1 MAFLIFLFAIVASEG
16 LSADSS
22 SSAAA
27 SDALAT
33 SDSQLDSQR
42 LAADV
47 RSSTSSG
54 SLENPGLEMV
64 TNRKKVLSE
73 SSTLADL
80 TNEDVVSPPQ
90 ERVLVIQSASSESS
104 SASSQSGTDTA
115 KKCVPQIGLTYADST
130 PCPIETVKAP
140 KGSPNVVFL
149 VLDDIGYGGLGCFG
163 GPVDTPNI
171 DRLAQ
176 GGLKYTNFHTTG
188 ICSPTRACMLT
199 GRNLHSVGVGS
210 LMEFASGYPG
220 YTTYLSKE
228 AATMPEM
235 LVKQGYDTYCV
246 GKWHLA
252 PSGSIN
258 AAGPYDQWPMGR
270 GFERFYGFLE
280 SHTSQWYPDLVS
292 GTTRISP
299 PATPEQGYHL
309 SKDLVN
315 QSIQYIS
322 DGKSLQPD
330 KPFFLYLAF
339 GAGHWPHHAPQ
350 AYIDKYKGK
359 FDMGWDAMRNETLA
373 REKEL
378 GVVPENT
385 DLPPR
390 DQWVKAWDN
399 LTSDEK
405 KVYARFAEVHAAY
418 IDYTDEQIG
427 RFLDYLE
434 ESGQLN
440 NTMIVVISDN
450 GASPEGDANGW
461 TNMVMWANTISEG
474 GDSSG
479 FQDNFL
485 PLPNITNMST
495 MLSKIDEIGGP
506 LSYPTYP
513 LGWAMADNTPNKLY
527 KWTSHE
533 GGTHDPMIIYW
544 PDGIKDEGGLRSQ
557 FCHAIDIV
565 PTVLDVLNFDAPE
578 VYNGVTQMP
587 VEGISLAYTFANA
600 TEPTHKKVQYF
611 EMMGTRALWYNGWK
625 AVAFHHLDAGPDFQN
640 DTWELYDLSNDVSE
654 AHDLAAQYPAKL
666 EEMQDRWWAEA
677 SKHNVL
683 PLDDRAHTRYAAL
696 QERGISTFTYLPGV
710 EKIMEPAIPDTRN
723 SSYTLTAYVNTSAE
737 GNEGV
742 LFSIGGRFAGLSL
755 YVKDKHLSF
764 DYNLFG
770 MKHFVV
776 TSQDEVPEGKAT
788 LGFEFEKTGRWTGE
802 GTLFIDRKEVGSVDI
817 TYTVPGRYSFE
828 EGLEVGKDPQTPVSD
843 DYQSPFEYN
852 GDLEKVVMTVAND

>member
-1 MAFLIFLFAIVASEG
+1 MAFLIIFFAMIA
-16 LSADSS
+16 ADSFS
-22 SSAAA
+22 SDSRADAA
-27 SDALAT
+27 SSEDLAT
-33 SDSQLDSQR
+33 SDSH
-42 LAADV
+42 LAGQTLAV
-47 RSSTSSG
+47 NANGGSSG
-54 SLENPGLEMV
+54 SLENSGMQLL
-64 TNRKKVLSE
+64 TNRRKALSE
-73 SSTLADL
+73 SSTLADVS
-80 TNEDVVSPPQ
+80 NEDVVSPQ
-90 ERVLVIQSASSESS
+90 KETILTIKSDDSTSQSASFKCDN
-104 SASSQSGTDTA
+104 AAADQ
-115 KKCVPQIGLTYADST
+115 CVPQIGLNYADST

-140 KGSPNVVFL
+140 KGSPNVIFL
-149 VLDDIGYGGLGCFG
+149 VLDDIGYGSLGCYG

-171 DRLAQ
+171 DRLAE
-176 GGLKYTNFHTTG
+176 GGLRYSNFHTTG

-199 GRNLHSVGVGS
+199 GRNLHSVSVGS

-235 LVKQGYDTYCV
+235 LVKNGYDTYCV

-252 PSGSIN
+252 PSGTIN

-270 GFERFYGFLE
+270 GFERYYGFLE

-339 GAGHWPHHAPQ
+339 GAGHWPHHVPQ
-350 AYIDKYKGK
+350 AYIEKYKGK
-359 FDMGWDAMRNETLA
+359 FDMGWDAMRNITLSK
-373 REKEL
+373 EKEL

-385 DLPPR
+385 DLAPR

-399 LTSDEK
+399 LTEDEK
-405 KVYARFAEVHAAY
+405 KVYARLAEVHAAY
-418 IDYTDEQIG
+418 IDFTDEQIG
-427 RFLDYLE
+427 RLLDYLKA
-434 ESGQLN
+434 SGQLN

-450 GASPEGDANGW
+450 GASPEGDANGY
-461 TNMVMWANTISEG
+461 TNMIMWANFVSEG

-479 FQDNFL
+479 FQDKFL
-485 PLPNITNMST
+485 PIRNITNIST

-544 PDGIKDEGGLRSQ
+544 PDAIKDSGSIRSQ
-557 FCHAIDIV
+557 FCHVIDIV
-565 PTVLDVLNFDAPE
+565 PTVLEVLNLKAPE
-578 VYNGVTQMP
+578 VYNGVAQKP
-587 VEGISLAYTFANA
+587 VEGISLAYTFANS
-600 TEPTHKKVQYF
+600 TDPTHKTVQYF
-611 EMMGTRALWYNGWK
+611 EMMGTRAIWYKGWK
-625 AVAFHHLDAGPDFQN
+625 AVAFHHLNSGPDFQN
-640 DTWELYDLSNDVSE
+640 DTWELYNLSNDISE
-654 AHDLAAQYPAKL
+654 THNLADKYPEKL

-677 SKHNVL
+677 SKYNVL
-683 PLDDRAHTRYAAL
+683 PLDDRAFSRYSAL
-696 QERGISTFTYLPGV
+696 QARGTSTFTYLPGV

-723 SSYTLTAYVNTSAE
+723 SSYTLTAYVNNS
-737 GNEGV
+737 GNNSEGV

-755 YVKDKHLSF
+755 YVKDKHLIF

-770 MKHFVV
+770 LKHYVIR
-776 TSQDEVPEGKAT
+776 SKSEVPEGAAT
-788 LGFEFEKTGRWTGE
+788 LDFVFDKTGRWKGTGK
-802 GTLFIDRKEVGSVDI
+802 LFINGKEQGKVDMS
-817 TYTVPGRYSFE
+817 YTVPGRYSFE
-828 EGLEVGKDPQTPVSD
+828 EGLEVGQDPQTPVTD
-843 DYQSPFEYN
+843 EYNSPFKYN
-852 GDLEKVVMTVAND
+852 GGLEKVVMTVANN

>member
-1 MAFLIFLFAIVASEG
+1 MAFLTIFFAMIAADSF
-16 LSADSS
+16 SADSG
-22 SSAAA
+22 ADAA
-27 SDALAT
+27 SSKDLAT
-33 SDSQLDSQR
+33 SDSHLAGQI
-42 LAADV
+42 LAADANGG
-47 RSSTSSG
+47 SSG
-54 SLENPGLEMV
+54 SLENSGIELL
-64 TNRKKVLSE
+64 TNRRKALSE
-73 SSTLADL
+73 SSTLADVS
-80 TNEDVVSPPQ
+80 NEDVVSPQKEIILTIKSADSTSP
-90 ERVLVIQSASSESS
+90 SASSKCDN
-104 SASSQSGTDTA
+104 SATE
-115 KKCVPQIGLTYADST
+115 KCVPQIGLTYADST

-140 KGSPNVVFL
+140 KGSPNVIFL
-149 VLDDIGYGGLGCFG
+149 VLDDIGYGSLGCFG

-171 DRLAQ
+171 DRLAE
-176 GGLKYTNFHTTG
+176 GGLRYSNFHTTG

-199 GRNLHSVGVGS
+199 GRNLHSVSVGS

-235 LVKQGYDTYCV
+235 LVKNGYDTYCV

-270 GFERFYGFLE
+270 GFERYYGFLE

-322 DGKSLQPD
+322 DGKSLEPD

-339 GAGHWPHHAPQ
+339 GAGHWPHHVPQ
-350 AYIDKYKGK
+350 AYIEKYRGK
-359 FDMGWDAMRNETLA
+359 FDMGWDAMRNVTLS

-385 DLPPR
+385 DLAPR

-399 LTSDEK
+399 LTEDEK
-405 KVYARFAEVHAAY
+405 KVYARLAEVHAAY
-418 IDYTDEQIG
+418 IDFTDEQIG
-427 RFLDYLE
+427 RLLDYLTA
-434 ESGQLN
+434 SGQLD

-450 GASPEGDANGW
+450 GASPEGDANGY
-461 TNMVMWANTISEG
+461 TNMVMWANFVSEG

-479 FQDNFL
+479 FQDKFL
-485 PLPNITNMST
+485 PIRNITNIST

-544 PDGIKDEGGLRSQ
+544 PDVIKDNGSIRSQ
-557 FCHAIDIV
+557 FSHVIDIV
-565 PTVLDVLNFDAPE
+565 PTVLEVLNLEAPE
-578 VYNGVTQMP
+578 VYNGVAQKP
-587 VEGISLAYTFANA
+587 VEGISLAYTFANS
-600 TEPTHKKVQYF
+600 TEPTHKTVQYF
-611 EMMGTRALWYNGWK
+611 EMMGTRAVWYKGWK
-625 AVAFHHLDAGPDFQN
+625 AVAFHHLNSGPDFQN
-640 DTWELYDLSNDVSE
+640 DTWELYNLSSDISE
-654 AHDLAAQYPAKL
+654 THNLADKYPAKL
-666 EEMQDRWWAEA
+666 EEMQDRWWGEA
-677 SKHNVL
+677 SKYNVL
-683 PLDDRAHTRYAAL
+683 PLDDRAFSRYSAL
-696 QERGISTFTYLPGV
+696 QARGTSTFTYLPGV

-723 SSYTLTAYVNTSAE
+723 SSYTLTAYVNNS
-737 GNEGV
+737 GNNSEGV

-755 YVKDKHLSF
+755 YVKDRHLIF

-770 MKHFVV
+770 LKHYVIR
-776 TSQDEVPEGKAT
+776 SEREVPEGEST
-788 LGFEFEKTGRWTGE
+788 LGFAFDKTGRWKGT
-802 GTLFIDRKEVGSVDI
+802 GTLFINGKEEGKVYMS
-817 TYTVPGRYSFE
+817 YTVPGRYSFE
-828 EGLEVGKDPQTPVSD
+828 EGLEVGQDPQTPVTDEYS
-843 DYQSPFEYN
+843 SPFRYN
-852 GDLEKVVMTVAND
+852 GGLEKVVMTVAND